1 MFEENGCP
9 AAPDHD
15 RRTDFHFNALLD
27 AVAEWK
33 LERLNLA
40 KAKNVDKDSEKG
52 ENCNR
57 LGKSCI
63 LLVVDVLVV
72 VVDVLIVVVDVMIV
86 VVVVLIVVDVP
97 IVVVD
102 VVNIS

>member
-1 MFEENGCP
+1 MIRDNGCELFEENGAP

-40 KAKNVDKDSEKG
+40 KSRNNELKDSDRT

-57 LGKSCI
+57 LLDMCTVI
-63 LLVVDVLVV
+63 VRLVVIDS
-72 VVDVLIVVVDVMIV
+72 D
-86 VVVVLIVVDVP
+86 
-97 IVVVD
+97 
-102 VVNIS
+102 

>member
-1 MFEENGCP
+1 MKLRCSEPHHTHTKHGPQLDIPLHVIRDNGCELFEENGCP

-40 KAKNVDKDSEKG
+40 KAKNVENRDSEKG

-57 LGKSCI
+57 LDFWFYY
-63 LLVVDVLVV
+63 L
-72 VVDVLIVVVDVMIV
+72 
-86 VVVVLIVVDVP
+86 
-97 IVVVD
+97 
-102 VVNIS
+102 

>member
-1 MFEENGCP
+1 MIRDNGCELFEENGCP

-40 KAKNVDKDSEKG
+40 KAKNVENRDSEKG

-57 LGKSCI
+57 LDFWN
-63 LLVVDVLVV
+63 LDL
-72 VVDVLIVVVDVMIV
+72 
-86 VVVVLIVVDVP
+86 
-97 IVVVD
+97 
-102 VVNIS
+102 